1 MFFEKKEEDGG
12 TNYLKVKPVFFQYAS
27 KSVRKWKAIPVPF
40 QKKIIM
46 LVIIII
52 YVNNMKCNEK

>member
-12 TNYLKVKPVFFQYAS
+12 INYLKVKPVFFQYVS

>member
-40 QKKIIM
+40 QKK
-46 LVIIII
+46 
-52 YVNNMKCNEK
+52 

>member
-40 QKKIIM
+40 QKK
-46 LVIIII
+46 
-52 YVNNMKCNEK
+52 NNYASYNNNIC